1 MHSSVNSVRQP
12 SPLRDDALVD
22 RQMRFVIGPIEI
34 AGVAAGLA
42 FALNGSGQRAT
53 PAVRALHRF
62 RYPVAESPPR
72 MVRQWQQSHEFW
84 TASRSSSLLARAAAS
99 AHHRILSWLLLFYL
113 ILKNDCFIYL
123 YGQTFT
129 NTRLELVLVRRT
141 RRKIVFINLGSDTRP
156 PYMDGPFL
164 GKNPTAD
171 ELAEATR
178 SRRKL
183 VRRQEA
189 FADYIIASPACGQFH
204 RTPFINW
211 FALGFP
217 QAPPSGIPDA
227 GLRES
232 TTDARASQTLRILHS
247 PSDEAVKGTAVIVAT
262 VDRLIAEGFALEL
275 QMIRDVP
282 NEEVIRQLATCD
294 LVIDQ
299 VYSDSPMAG
308 VATEAA
314 RLGKPTVV
322 SGYFASK
329 AAESI
334 PPQLMPPSLFVH
346 PDGLYD
352 AVREL
357 VSHSE
362 RRCRLGEAAQRFVRE
377 TWAPASIAGRLL
389 QVLDGNAPPEWWCD
403 PAHFD
408 YVLGCGLHESETR
421 RLIVRL
427 VDKHG
432 IDSLQ
437 LNENSNVREAAIHL
451 IRRRSTEA

>member
-1 MHSSVNSVRQP
+1 
-12 SPLRDDALVD
+12 
-22 RQMRFVIGPIEI
+22 MRFVIGPIEI

-42 FALNGSGQRAT
+42 YALNGSGQRAT
-53 PAVRALHRF
+53 LALRAPHRF
-62 RYPVAESPPR
+62 RYPAAESFPR

-84 TASRSSSLLARAAAS
+84 TASRSSSRLARAVAS
-99 AHHRILSWLLLFYL
+99 AHHRILSWILVFYL
-113 ILKNDCFIYL
+113 ILRNDCFIYL

-129 NTRLELVLVRRT
+129 NTRLELVLVRGT

-164 GKNPTAD
+164 GRNPTAD

-178 SRRKL
+178 ARRKL

-189 FADYIIASPACGQFH
+189 FADYIIASPACGQLH

-217 QAPPSGIPDA
+217 QAPPSGIPDS
-227 GLRES
+227 GLQES
-232 TTDARASQTLRILHS
+232 TTDAHASQILRILHS
-247 PSDEAVKGTAVIVAT
+247 PSDEAVKGTAIVVAT
-262 VDRLIAEGFALEL
+262 VERLVSEGFALEL
-275 QMIRDVP
+275 QLIRDVP
-282 NEEVIRQLATCD
+282 NEEVIRKLAICD

-322 SGYFASK
+322 SGYFASNV
-329 AAESI
+329 AESI
-334 PPQLMPPSLFVH
+334 PPQFMPPSLFVH

-352 AVREL
+352 AVRAL
-357 VSHSE
+357 VSDSE

-389 QVLDGNAPPEWWCD
+389 QVLDGKAPPEWWTD
-403 PAHFD
+403 PGHLD

-421 RLIVRL
+421 SLMVRLI
-427 VDKHG
+427 DMHG
-432 IDSLQ
+432 IDGLQ
-437 LNENSNVREAAIHL
+437 LNEDSSVREAATHL